1 MILFI
6 KNMITPDS
14 ERVTQQVLDKIG
26 VRYTALAPGQLEL
39 PDPLTKELE
48 DQLSVAL
55 GDYGQEVINDRKSI
69 LVEKIKIAI
78 ISVLSQTEKRLT
90 VNFPS
95 YLSDQLHYS
104 YTHLARI
111 FSQETGSTLEQFIIN
126 CKIERAKEMLSMPD
140 VSISEIAYRL
150 HYSNVAHLSNQFK
163 KVTGLRP
170 SEFKRQL
177 KG

>member
-1 MILFI
+1 MT
-6 KNMITPDS
+6 TPDS
-14 ERVTQQVLDKIG
+14 ERVTQGVLDQIG
-26 VRYTALAPGQLEL
+26 VRYTTLASGQLEL

-48 DQLSVAL
+48 DQLSNAL
-55 GDYGQEVINDRKSI
+55 GTFGQEVINDRKSI
-69 LVEKIKIAI
+69 LVEKIKIAVI
-78 ISVLSQTEKRLT
+78 KALSQTEKKIS

-95 YLSDQLHYS
+95 YLSDHLHYS

-111 FSQETGSTLEQFIIN
+111 FSQQMGSTLEQFIIN
-126 CKIERAKEMLSMPD
+126 CKIDRAKEMLSTPN

-170 SEFKRQL
+170 TEFKHQVISKQNL
-177 KG
+177 VG